1 MLARLKREAEKLLK
15 PLLALLSKLNVKPI
29 HLTLLSFAMATC
41 YLILSLFLKDYL
53 LMALFL
59 TLSSL
64 MDGLDGALARY
75 LGESSDL
82 GSLIDSVTD
91 RFSDA
96 FLILGLYFSSLINS
110 LETLAALFA
119 FLMISYLRAKGESL
133 GVKMEG
139 VGLAERGERILML
152 LLVLLTATT
161 AILVSKAIFYTLLGL
176 SYLTIVQRI
185 RKGVKELKG
194 RLSRE
199 AKALNPNY

>member
-1 MLARLKREAEKLLK
+1 M
-15 PLLALLSKLNVKPI
+15 LLSKLNVRPI
-29 HLTLLSFAMATC
+29 HLTLLSFVMATC
-41 YLILSLFLKDYL
+41 YLMSSLFSRNYL

-59 TLSSL
+59 ALSSL

-82 GSLIDSVTD
+82 GSFLDSVTD

-96 FLILGLYFSSLINS
+96 FLVLGLYFSSLINS
-110 LETLAALFA
+110 LETLTALFA

-133 GVKMEG
+133 GVKIEG

-161 AILVSKAIFYTLLGL
+161 AMPMSKAIFYTLLGL
-176 SYLTIVQRI
+176 SYLTIIQRI

-194 RLSRE
+194 SLKQRSQDPR
-199 AKALNPNY
+199 P

>member
-1 MLARLKREAEKLLK
+1 LLARLKREAEKLLK